1 MNSYSRFLA
10 QDSLSIFDTATSF
23 LILNTLN
30 YDVHKSHLNP
40 LVLAHGVQCWFP
52 LWLEFPENWLMQ
64 PGPTDTASLLPS
76 EMTKDTWADKNP
88 LLIKVQFLFFCGCDS
103 CCPGSTIYFSAISSI
118 ARDVPFVVHA
128 DRHTFYLLRSSSART
143 LPPDRYSPTWYNLQ
157 TSFLTLAFL
166 PLSDR
171 VNPFWYF
178 ALLNCFKKISVL
190 TLIHHAADQCFFRT
204 KTHFPFRNI
213 FLLRSMRT
221 FFVPSSNMIFLLPP
235 LKMSALHYTFSW
247 IFSTWIIFPHLV
259 PDLIFSLFSIIENL

>member
-1 MNSYSRFLA
+1 M
-10 QDSLSIFDTATSF
+10 
-23 LILNTLN
+23 
-30 YDVHKSHLNP
+30 
-40 LVLAHGVQCWFP
+40 
-52 LWLEFPENWLMQ
+52 
-64 PGPTDTASLLPS
+64 
-76 EMTKDTWADKNP
+76 
-88 LLIKVQFLFFCGCDS
+88 
-103 CCPGSTIYFSAISSI
+103 
-118 ARDVPFVVHA
+118 PFVVHA

-178 ALLNCFKKISVL
+178 ALLNCFKKTSVL

-259 PDLIFSLFSIIENL
+259 PDLIFSLLFHYWKPINSEPIIQWQVSLQVNWYWPFTHHRPIMRDVKESSYL